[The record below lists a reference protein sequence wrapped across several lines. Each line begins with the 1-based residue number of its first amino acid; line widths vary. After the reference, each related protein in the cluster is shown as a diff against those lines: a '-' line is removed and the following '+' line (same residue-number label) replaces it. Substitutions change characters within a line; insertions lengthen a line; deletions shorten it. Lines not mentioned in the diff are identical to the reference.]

1 MKPSQ
6 PRASRRMEGLGRFAL
21 RHLDLGVAALVT
33 LAGLALFAFS
43 GLESSAQSGFVFL
56 QSIEESSLDLRFE
69 TRGVRP
75 HDDRIVI
82 VGIDEKTLQ
91 QIGSFPLPRKAYAKL
106 VNELNRGGARVIA
119 FDATFPVPESNSAVE
134 ALNKLR
140 SDVASE
146 APPAVLAQINE
157 LEAASDQ
164 DALFASAMKNGGN
177 VVLGHIFLDQQRAQ
191 AANAKAAEDYLNI
204 IWAHAFPQVVTVG
217 FKKGAPGE
225 AGSVTQISR
234 ERDEAWTRNGG
245 TAAQGVEANIAKL
258 ADAAAS
264 YGFID
269 IHPDSDDT
277 LRHGLLVVRYKDQDF
292 YPSLAVEVVRL
303 YEKIPDQ
310 RVVAYISPNG
320 LDHLEL
326 GSHVVKR
333 PRDGSALINYTGPY
347 RTYKQYSMWDV
358 MSGALG
364 PETFRDKIV
373 LVGGTAVGI
382 GDIRTTPFQSAGTP
396 YMGVEVHA
404 NIIDNL
410 LHSQEKGRGFLQR
423 GAREEMIDIGFIL
436 LFGVAFGFLFSRITP
451 LYSTILVIVTLFGFG
466 WFVYYIFA
474 SKGQWL
480 SFVIPAAT
488 LAANYAGITSV
499 RMVREESEKRKIRK
513 TFSQY
518 LSPGVIE
525 LIEKD
530 PEKYIRTGGE
540 MKELTILFS
549 DIRGFTTI
557 SEKLTPDELV
567 QLLNEYFG
575 QMTEIV
581 FDTNGTLDKYIGDA
595 IMAFWGSPYPQEDHA
610 FRSCSCA
617 LQMVSGLA
625 KLNEKLRAAG
635 RPPIGIGIG
644 LNTGAVNVGNM
655 GSARRLSWTVMGDNV
670 NLASRLEGIT
680 KEYHVQLIISEATYR
695 QVSSQFVC
703 RELDKIRVKG
713 KTLPVNIYE
722 LMDVAK
728 NRALHQSLLD
738 GFDGAMQEYRKQNW
752 GRAAELFAEVL
763 SSFPDDGPTQVFLER
778 AVEFSEN
785 APEGEW
791 DGVYVMKTK

>member
-1 MKPSQ
+1 MKSSSPQ
-6 PRASRRMEGLGRFAL
+6 ASRRIDWLGRFAL
-21 RHLDLGVAALVT
+21 RHLDLEMAALVT
-33 LAGLALFAFS
+33 LAGLALFLFS

-69 TRGVRP
+69 MRGARL
-75 HDDRIVI
+75 HDNHIVI

-106 VNELNRGGARVIA
+106 VNELNAGGARVIA

-140 SDVASE
+140 SDVAST
-146 APPAVLAQINE
+146 APPAVLTQINE

-177 VVLGHIFLDQQRAQ
+177 VVLGHIFLNQQRAQ
-191 AANAKAAEDYLNI
+191 SANAKVSEECLNV
-204 IWAHAFPQVVTVG
+204 IWAHAFPQVVPVG
-217 FKKGAPGE
+217 FKKGEKA
-225 AGSVTQISR
+225 
-234 ERDEAWTRNGG
+234 DLDYAWIKGGG
-245 TAAQGVEANIAKL
+245 TVAQGVEANIFKL

-264 YGFID
+264 YGFIN
-269 IHPDSDDT
+269 INPDSDDT
-277 LRHGLLVVRYKDQDF
+277 LRHGQLMIHYKDQDF
-292 YPSLAVEVVRL
+292 YPSLAGQVVRL

-310 RVVAYISPNG
+310 QVVAYMSPDG
-320 LDHLEL
+320 LDHIEL
-326 GSHVVKR
+326 GSHIVNHVR
-333 PRDGSALINYTGPY
+333 NGTALINYTGPY
-347 RTYKQYSMWDV
+347 RTYSQYSMWDV
-358 MSGALG
+358 MSGTLA
-364 PETFRDKIV
+364 PDTFRDKIV
-373 LVGGTAVGI
+373 LVGATAIGI

-423 GAREEMIDIGFIL
+423 GAREEMIDLGFIL
-436 LFGVAFGFLFSRITP
+436 LFGVVFGFLFSRITP
-451 LYSTILVIVTLFGFG
+451 LYSTVLVIVALLAFG
-466 WFVYYIFA
+466 WFVYFMFA
-474 SKGQWL
+474 NKGQWL

-499 RMVREESEKRKIRK
+499 RMVREESEKRKVRK

-518 LSPGVIE
+518 LAPGVID
-525 LIEKD
+525 LMEKD
-530 PEKYIRTGGE
+530 PEKYLGMGGE

-557 SEKLTPDELV
+557 SEKLTPNELV

-575 QMTEIV
+575 QMTEIL
-581 FDTNGTLDKYIGDA
+581 FATNGTLDKFIGDA
-595 IMAFWGSPYPQEDHA
+595 IMAFWGSPVPQEDHA
-610 FRSCSCA
+610 FLSCSCA

-625 KLNEKLRAAG
+625 QLNQKLQLAG

-644 LNTGAVNVGNM
+644 LNTGLVNVGNM
-655 GSARRLSWTVMGDNV
+655 GSERRRSWTVMGDNV

-695 QVSSQFVC
+695 HVSSQFVC

-722 LMDVAK
+722 LMDVED
-728 NRALHQSLLD
+728 NRSLHQPLLEA
-738 GFDGAMQEYRKQNW
+738 FDRAMQEYRKQNW
-752 GRAAELFAEVL
+752 EQASELFAQVL
-763 SSFPDDGPTQVFLER
+763 SRFPEDGPTQVFLER

>member
-1 MKPSQ
+1 MKSQ
-6 PRASRRMEGLGRFAL
+6 EWRASRRLEWLGRFAL
-21 RHLDLGVAALVT
+21 RHLDLEVAVLVT
-33 LAGLALFAFS
+33 LTGLALFAIS
-43 GLESSAQSGFVFL
+43 GLGSNPHAGFVFL
-56 QSIEESSLDLRFE
+56 HSIEESSLDLRFQL
-69 TRGVRP
+69 RGRRP

-91 QIGSFPLPRKAYAKL
+91 KIGSFPLPRKNYATL
-106 VNELNRGGARVIA
+106 INQLNAGGARVIA
-119 FDATFPVPESNSAVE
+119 FDATFPVPESNSATE
-134 ALNKLR
+134 ALDKLR
-140 SDVASE
+140 RDVASI
-146 APPAVLAQINE
+146 APPAVLTQMNE

-164 DALFASAMKNGGN
+164 DALLASAMKNGGN
-177 VVLGHIFLDQQRAQ
+177 VVLGHLFLDPQRAQ
-191 AANAKAAEDYLNI
+191 SADAKLAEEYFNI
-204 IWAHAFPQVVTVG
+204 IWAHSFPQVFKVNE
-217 FKKGAPGE
+217 KKG
-225 AGSVTQISR
+225 
-234 ERDEAWTRNGG
+234 RDFDMGKAWSENDG
-245 TAAQGVEANIAKL
+245 TVAAGVEANIAKL
-258 ADAAAS
+258 ANAAAS

-269 IHPDSDDT
+269 IHPDADDT
-277 LRHGLLVVRYKDQDF
+277 LRHGLLMVRYQDQDYF
-292 YPSLAVEVVRL
+292 PALGLEAVRL

-310 RVVAYISPNG
+310 DIAAYIGPNG
-320 LDHLEL
+320 LDRIRF
-326 GSHVVKR
+326 GKHVLHHV
-333 PRDGSALINYTGPY
+333 RDGSALINYTGPY
-347 RTYKQYSMWDV
+347 RTYSQYSMWDV
-358 MSGALG
+358 MSGTLA
-364 PETFRDKIV
+364 PDTFRDKIV
-373 LVGGTAVGI
+373 LVGGTAIAI
-382 GDIRTTPFQSAGTP
+382 GDIRTTPFASQDPT

-410 LHSQEKGRGFLQR
+410 LHSEDKGRGFLQR
-423 GAREEMIDIGFIL
+423 GPHEEMIDIGFIL
-436 LFGVAFGFLFSRITP
+436 VFGVAFGFLFSRITP
-451 LYSTILVIVTLFGFG
+451 LYSTLLMLATLLAFG
-466 WFVYYIFA
+466 WFVYFSFA

-581 FDTNGTLDKYIGDA
+581 FATNGTLDKYIGDA

-625 KLNEKLRAAG
+625 KLNEKLKSSG

-644 LNTGAVNVGNM
+644 LNTGQVNVGNM

-680 KEYHVQLIISEATYR
+680 KQYHVQLIISEATYR
-695 QVSSQFVC
+695 HVASQFVC

-713 KTLPVNIYE
+713 KTQPVNIYE
-722 LMDVAK
+722 LMDVAE
-728 NRALHQSLLD
+728 NSSAYESLLT
-738 GFDGAMQEYRKQNW
+738 GFDHAMQEYRKQDW
-752 GRAAELFAEVL
+752 SEAANLFAEVL
-763 SSFPDDGPTQVFLER
+763 ANFPDDGPTQVFLER
-778 AVEFSEN
+778 AIEFSET

>member
-1 MKPSQ
+1 MKSQ
-6 PRASRRMEGLGRFAL
+6 EWRASRRLEWLGRFAL
-21 RHLDLGVAALVT
+21 RHLDLEVAVLVT
-33 LAGLALFAFS
+33 LTGLALFAIS
-43 GLESSAQSGFVFL
+43 GLGSNPHAGFVFVH
-56 QSIEESSLDLRFE
+56 SIEESSLDLRFQL
-69 TRGVRP
+69 RGQRP

-91 QIGSFPLPRKAYAKL
+91 KIGSFPLPRKNYATL
-106 VNELNRGGARVIA
+106 VNQLNAGGARVIA
-119 FDATFPVPESNSAVE
+119 FDATFPVPESNSATE
-134 ALNKLR
+134 ALEKLR
-140 SDVASE
+140 RAVASI
-146 APPAVLAQINE
+146 APPAVLTQMNE

-164 DALFASAMKNGGN
+164 DALLASAMKNGGN
-177 VVLGHIFLDQQRAQ
+177 VVLGHLFLNPQRAQ
-191 AANAKAAEDYLNI
+191 SADAKLAEEYFNI
-204 IWAHAFPQVVTVG
+204 IWAHSFPQVFKVNE
-217 FKKGAPGE
+217 KKGKDFDL
-225 AGSVTQISR
+225 SK
-234 ERDEAWTRNGG
+234 AWSDNEG
-245 TAAQGVEANIAKL
+245 TVAAGVEANIAKL
-258 ADAAAS
+258 ANAAAS

-269 IHPDSDDT
+269 IHPDADDT
-277 LRHGLLVVRYKDQDF
+277 LRHALLMVRYQDQDYF
-292 YPSLAVEVVRL
+292 PALGFEAVRL

-310 RVVAYISPNG
+310 DIAAYIGPNG
-320 LDHLEL
+320 LDRIRL
-326 GSHVVKR
+326 GKHVVHHV
-333 PRDGSALINYTGPY
+333 RDGSALINYTGPY
-347 RTYKQYSMWDV
+347 RTYSQYSMWDV
-358 MSGALG
+358 MSGNLA
-364 PETFRDKIV
+364 PDTFRDKIV
-373 LVGGTAVGI
+373 LVGGTAIAI
-382 GDIRTTPFQSAGTP
+382 GDIRTTPFASQDP

-410 LHSQEKGRGFLQR
+410 LHSEDTGRGFLQR
-423 GAREEMIDIGFIL
+423 GPREEMIDIGFIL
-436 LFGVAFGFLFSRITP
+436 LFGVVFGFLFSRITP
-451 LYSTILVIVTLFGFG
+451 LYSTVLVLATLLVFG
-466 WFVYYIFA
+466 WFVYFSFA

-581 FDTNGTLDKYIGDA
+581 FATNGTLDKYIGDA

-625 KLNEKLRAAG
+625 KLNEKLKSSG

-644 LNTGAVNVGNM
+644 LNTGQVNVGNM

-680 KEYHVQLIISEATYR
+680 KEYHVQLIVSEATYR
-695 QVSSQFVC
+695 HVASHFVC

-713 KTLPVNIYE
+713 KTQPVNIYE
-722 LMDVAK
+722 LMDAAE
-728 NRALHQSLLD
+728 NSSLYEPLLT
-738 GFDGAMQEYRKQNW
+738 GFDHAMQEYRKQNW
-752 GRAAELFAEVL
+752 NEAASRFAEVL
-763 SSFPDDGPTQVFLER
+763 ANFPDDGPTQVFLER
-778 AVEFSEN
+778 AIEFSEN
-785 APEGEW
+785 APEGVW